1 MVEFGELVCPGD
13 PRARTAGVTNI
24 AGAVR
29 QGLAVA
35 LPGAER
41 PDDGMGRD
49 REGLAREQLLTCD
62 PRAPHLT

>member
-1 MVEFGELVCPGD
+1 M
-13 PRARTAGVTNI
+13 
-24 AGAVR
+24 
-29 QGLAVA
+29 A